1 MAVHGSIYPLTVSSD
16 KVPVRLH
23 DAVHKGVRIQ
33 GARTASR
40 GGLRKL
46 YEFAAERDIHPT
58 VQKFSMSVE
67 GIEAAAKTLEGGKM
81 RYRGV
86 LCWN

>member
-1 MAVHGSIYPLTVSSD
+1 MAVHGSIYPLTVSFD

-23 DAVHKGVRIQ
+23 DAVLKGVRFQ
-33 GARTASR
+33 GVLTASR
-40 GGLRKL
+40 RSLRKL
-46 YEFAAERDIHPT
+46 FEFAAERDIHPT
-58 VQKFSMSVE
+58 VQKFPMSVE
-67 GIEAAAKTLEGGKM
+67 GIGAAAKTLHSGKM